1 MYSKILITTTDSETH
16 NVILAVSK
24 KFPIGLGKLII
35 TGTGGLNFEEK
46 RDIIVY
52 DNCHVILVQTSSST
66 YRPHDTMEI
75 RVVVTNENLIPI
87 EYGEL
92 IVEIYDAVFKL
103 VGEFP
108 NVPIHSGLT
117 KVLRYPLAEHV
128 NVGTWLVSATIGNT
142 TSSIEV
148 IVSCPLIPSFDVN
161 AIFQRF
167 LLRIDETLRGV
178 IKINDDHNEPIFGRA
193 IIAIAGRIELNYDLL
208 SLFNIDITKA
218 IYIQVYI
225 QVTDLI
231 SGQDRII
238 HYMIPIF
245 THDILYDIRPLEF
258 EIGVKNEFQI
268 IAKRPDGKPI
278 EMKNI
283 IVTGTMIMDDEYGK
297 KHVEEVVEIKDFCK
311 RDRNDIGFFN
321 LEIPKNCIGVLMA
334 ITSLGE
340 DGKMRH
346 YRIHAPYYGLFNFNS
361 HALPF
366 MPKRRRHGAKLSIEL
381 LPSTVAPFNTNDTDV
396 NVPVISSPDSTVGRT
411 SNFYIQLIP
420 SKSVENFERLLMSYV
435 IMTNGRITFTG
446 KFYAKS
452 IKECPTTPLCSIKS
466 EEEKPLVCVFKG
478 ILPILI
484 TLDMMPYSTLLV
496 YTFQPTFDFYVVE
509 SYRFSVAD
517 LFQSSL
523 KLNAT
528 IVPFMPTE
536 KIIENDSF
544 MKEMNVKPIYISNKI
559 QEKTRV
565 ELSFT
570 GVPGSTV
577 GLNVFEY
584 DASYTGRDLI
594 RKMIFGVNSSSYDL
608 SVVEGDDIYIT
619 SNMEQ
624 FYDDEQIRRSIL
636 SSSYKFGTSLWF
648 NKMNSK
654 LYNISQ
660 EAFTFMRSGLTIIS
674 DFEWLRIPKD
684 IEYENLSKL
693 FWKFDEKLTM
703 FMNGYTFNIRD
714 EARQLLEEYI
724 IQADLSMI
732 PPSITLK
739 DQSHMSYY
747 RSVFFN
753 TSDIKSEGIDK
764 VLLPRIKPYSIW
776 LATGIALNKK
786 SGLSIAQP
794 IYLPNNTGLFVL
806 GNCPKQVNIDEHA
819 LLTYGINNY
828 LGKDLTNVMLRI
840 RTSSDFELFEESK
853 PEHVVSSI
861 DKNYTLTIPL
871 LKSFGVETP
880 TAFNYFIKRYT
891 TETNTL
897 VGIDSVIVCLY
908 RLLGLRHYLREIMQ
922 TELPIFDMAA
932 DNIGKAYQTLQLYN
946 NNDGSYSFISD
957 KGTQYSSLY
966 LTSLAFGAMISP
978 MMSFRDN
985 VTLNRTLNWILS
997 HQEEDGSFNDN
1008 DPFFSSLR
1016 ILC

>member
-1 MYSKILITTTDSETH
+1 
-16 NVILAVSK
+16 
-24 KFPIGLGKLII
+24 
-35 TGTGGLNFEEK
+35 
-46 RDIIVY
+46 
-52 DNCHVILVQTSSST
+52 
-66 YRPHDTMEI
+66 
-75 RVVVTNENLIPI
+75 
-87 EYGEL
+87 
-92 IVEIYDAVFKL
+92 
-103 VGEFP
+103 
-108 NVPIHSGLT
+108 
-117 KVLRYPLAEHV
+117 
-128 NVGTWLVSATIGNT
+128 
-142 TSSIEV
+142 
-148 IVSCPLIPSFDVN
+148 
-161 AIFQRF
+161 
-167 LLRIDETLRGV
+167 
-178 IKINDDHNEPIFGRA
+178 
-193 IIAIAGRIELNYDLL
+193 
-208 SLFNIDITKA
+208 
-218 IYIQVYI
+218 
-225 QVTDLI
+225 
-231 SGQDRII
+231 
-238 HYMIPIF
+238 
-245 THDILYDIRPLEF
+245 
-258 EIGVKNEFQI
+258 
-268 IAKRPDGKPI
+268 
-278 EMKNI
+278 
-283 IVTGTMIMDDEYGK
+283 
-297 KHVEEVVEIKDFCK
+297 
-311 RDRNDIGFFN
+311 
-321 LEIPKNCIGVLMA
+321 
-334 ITSLGE
+334 
-340 DGKMRH
+340 
-346 YRIHAPYYGLFNFNS
+346 
-361 HALPF
+361 

-594 RKMIFGVNSSSYDL
+594 RKMISVVNSSSYDL

-871 LKSFGVETP
+871 LKSFGVETLESEFGGDYEILTIFVNESSIERKQLSVHFFDLINEKKIYSPIVEKITPTSTLP